1 VLFRIFTIL
10 AVAALVVI
18 TWNLSNPERTP
29 SAPLED
35 QRAQTPGYYLK
46 NAILTDYDEH
56 GDPSIRLTAERID
69 QIDHGTEVTLYDV
82 RVDYQSPNGQAWVTF
97 GDQAH
102 VQPGGKVVDMSGNVR
117 LQGLEDGPEGPAVVR
132 ADTMSYDVPAG
143 VASTTS
149 DVQIT
154 LGKHSLNSRGMV
166 ANLKDRSVR
175 LEQRVNGH
183 FLP

>member
-18 TWNLSNPERTP
+18 TWNLSNPGHTP
-29 SAPLED
+29 SAPIEAE
-35 QRAQTPGYYLK
+35 RAHTPGYFLN
-46 NAILTDYDEH
+46 NAILSDYDEQ
-56 GDPSIRLTAERID
+56 GDPSIRLTAARID
-69 QIDHGTEVTLYDV
+69 QIDHGTEVALNDV
-82 RVDYQSPNGQAWVTF
+82 RVDYQSPNGQAWVAF

-102 VQPGGKVVDMSGNVR
+102 VQPGGKVVDMSGDVR
-117 LQGLEDGPEGPAVVR
+117 LKGLEDGPEGPAVIR

-143 VASTTS
+143 VATTSS

>member
-1 VLFRIFTIL
+1 VLFRVFTIL

-18 TWNLSNPERTP
+18 TWNLSNPGHLPTVP
-29 SAPLED
+29 TQD
-35 QRAQTPGYYLK
+35 QREQTPGYYLK
-46 NAILTDYDEH
+46 NAILTDYDEQ
-56 GDPSIRLTAERID
+56 GAPSIRLTAERID
-69 QIDHGTEVTLYDV
+69 QIDHGTEVALYDV
-82 RVDYQSPNGQAWVTF
+82 RVDYQAPNGQAWVMF
-97 GDQAH
+97 GDRAH

-117 LQGLEDGPEGPAVVR
+117 LQGFEDGPQGPGVIR

-143 VASTTS
+143 VATTDS

-154 LGKHSLNSRGMV
+154 LGKHSLNARGMV